1 MQSGVQRL
9 VLLSGR
15 GDEEA
20 LLSEQ
25 ALQNSGADWTILRPS
40 WFCQNFS
47 EDFLL
52 DGERSIDMFLRSC
65 GDLPMSEKETT
76 RKAVGR
82 RPEHLSVFER
92 FRRWSEAASA
102 SYKSPRTRCAV
113 EVDIRDRNPFLE
125 CSQKVREKRRNT
137 SIMRIGQ
144 TRNHVIIFDVSINY
158 SDQWRAGGY
167 KRHLRLRDGT
177 EGV

>member
-1 MQSGVQRL
+1 MQSGVRRL

-15 GDEEA
+15 GEEEA

-25 ALQNSGADWTILRPS
+25 ALQDSGADWTILRSS
-40 WFCQNFS
+40 WFCQNPS
-47 EDFLL
+47 EDFMLE
-52 DGERSIDMFLRSC
+52 GERSIDMFLRSR

-82 RPEHLSVFER
+82 RAEHLSVFER

-102 SYKSPRTRCAV
+102 SYKSPRTRSA
-113 EVDIRDRNPFLE
+113 VDIRDRNPFVE
-125 CSQKVREKRRNT
+125 CSQKVREKRRIA

-158 SDQWRAGGY
+158 SDQWRAGG
-167 KRHLRLRDGT
+167 
-177 EGV
+177 